1 MFKLNDKPISIYQ
14 DLVIG
19 EGDDAI
25 THPAANL
32 ASADYRASLGIVEV
46 PDQPRPDDRL
56 YWVTDNGDGT
66 YSTEPKALEM
76 VIPIF
81 WEQIKAKRDQLQEAG
96 CPVAGYWFHNDVKS
110 RTQWERMA
118 NRAAGMADADP
129 YLIGG
134 VAVNWKTMTGD
145 KVPLTAGLIRQV
157 VEAFEVREATIFAT
171 AEHHNAALNALAT
184 VEEVAAYD
192 HSVGWPQSYA

>member
-1 MFKLNDKPISIYQ
+1 MFYAKSTGGFYDPTIHGDNIPADAVEITEEQHNELI
-14 DLVIG
+14 
-19 EGDDAI
+19 EGQSQGKRIVADENGFPVLADP
-25 THPAANL
+25 PAPT
-32 ASADYRASLGIVEV
+32 ASEIWQR
-46 PDQPRPDDRL
+46 
-56 YWVTDNGDGT
+56 
-66 YSTEPKALEM
+66 
-76 VIPIF
+76 
-81 WEQIKAKRDQLQEAG
+81 IKAKRDQLQEAG

-118 NRAAGMADADP
+118 NRAAGVADAEP

-134 VAVNWKTMTGD
+134 VAVEWKTMTGD

-171 AEHHNAALNALAT
+171 AEYHNAALRSLAT

-192 HSVGWPQSYA
+192 FSAGWPVAFEP